1 MNDDAS
7 PMDST
12 DEDHTVRLLRLAGA
26 RPSVPDARAARV
38 RAAVHH
44 QWELGHRRRTIRRR
58 LLTATAVLA
67 TAAAVVVIV
76 GRATRIDRAPTPADQ
91 VVAVVERIDG
101 NPRRSSDMAN
111 SGATRGLSPRDVV
124 RAGEWIETDPSARVA
139 LRFSDGTS
147 VRLDRGSRARMLST
161 SVIELSSG
169 AVYLDTDRTSG
180 QFEVRTAVAT
190 ARDVGT
196 QFEVRMIDKA
206 LRLRVRTGVVE
217 LREGPRSVSGRGGT
231 EITFSAAGA
240 VTRPIAPHGPEWDWT
255 ASVAPPWEIEGLAL
269 SVFLERIAREHGWQL
284 RYADAALASDASGII
299 LHGSVNGLPPRE
311 ALAIA
316 ITTSGLNHQLE
327 NGELLVFRASGVK
340 KPL

>member
-1 MNDDAS
+1 
-7 PMDST
+7 MDSA
-12 DEDHTVRLLRLAGA
+12 DENHTVRLLRLAGA
-26 RPSVPDARAARV
+26 RPSAPDARAARV
-38 RAAVHH
+38 RAAVHQ
-44 QWELGHRRRTIRRR
+44 QWALGHRRGTVRRR
-58 LLTATAVLA
+58 VLTAAAVLA
-67 TAAAVVVIV
+67 TAAALIVVV
-76 GRATRIDRAPTPADQ
+76 GRALRTDRAPAPTDQ
-91 VVAVVERIDG
+91 VMAVVERIDG
-101 NPRRSSDMAN
+101 NPRRSTDIAN

-124 RAGEWIETDPSARVA
+124 RAGEWIVTDVNGRVA

-147 VRLDRGSRARMLST
+147 MRLDRGSRARLLSA
-161 SVIELSSG
+161 SVIELLSG
-169 AVYLDTDRTSG
+169 AVYLDTDRTSE

-196 QFEVRMIDKA
+196 QFEVRLIDMA

-217 LREGPRSVSGRGGT
+217 LRDGRQSVSGRGGT

-240 VTRPIAPHGPEWDWT
+240 VTRPIAPHGSEWDWT

-269 SVFLERIAREHGWQL
+269 SEFLERAAREHGWTL
-284 RYADAALASDASGII
+284 RYADAALASEASGII

>member
-67 TAAAVVVIV
+67 TAAAVVAIV
-76 GRATRIDRAPTPADQ
+76 GRATRIDQAPTPADQ
-91 VVAVVERIDG
+91 VAVVERIDG

-124 RAGEWIETDPSARVA
+124 RAGEWIDTDANGRVA

-147 VRLDRGSRARMLST
+147 MRLDRGSRARMLSA

-196 QFEVRMIDKA
+196 QFEVRLIDTA

-217 LREGPRSVSGRGGT
+217 LRDGPRSVSGRGGT
-231 EITFSAAGA
+231 EITFSAAAA
-240 VTRPIAPHGPEWDWT
+240 VSRPIAPHGPEWDWT
-255 ASVAPPWEIEGLAL
+255 ASMAPPLEIEGLAL
-269 SVFLERIAREHGWQL
+269 SVFLERTAREHGWEL
-284 RYADAALASDASGII
+284 RYADAALAKEASGII

-327 NGELLVFRASGVK
+327 NGELVVFRGSGVK
-340 KPL
+340 KPR